1 MIFELRGRS
10 LVPGIEY
17 GCSFTW
23 ETESGGIQGG
33 ISNERADEHGVVT
46 FPLAPAVLTAI
57 GKHNGPGTLTLEVT
71 RDDGSSLTPP
81 MQVVE
86 PIA

>member
-1 MIFELRGRS
+1 MIFELRGRG
-10 LVPGIEY
+10 LVKGIEY
-17 GCSFTW
+17 GATFTW
-23 ETESGGIQGG
+23 EAASGGIQGG
-33 ISNERADEHGVVT
+33 ISNERADDKGVVT

-71 RDDGSSLTPP
+71 RADGTSLTPP